1 MPHLLDG
8 AAENISSKTDADA
21 RGKLKISKARHASDA
36 APRNQLVHVVF
47 VPDDVIFI
55 IKRLCG
61 LLHVGISCHHNVGQG
76 LEDTRSGVRRYE
88 GWIGHAGSCRCKFT
102 YMYNERCFPI
112 YFPLKLS
119 HTSKININKE
129 DKSFFLPFFLS
140 FSKLEWLS

>member
-1 MPHLLDG
+1 MSQRIRKQSYLIAVVVQSRKKNTQRKMSGKGPASVEVPMPHLLDG

-88 GWIGHAGSCRCKFT
+88 G
-102 YMYNERCFPI
+102 
-112 YFPLKLS
+112 
-119 HTSKININKE
+119 
-129 DKSFFLPFFLS
+129 
-140 FSKLEWLS
+140 